1 MTRVV
6 NVRFHDAGR
15 SYQFTCD
22 DLDLRIGDAVMVE
35 TSVGLDLAHVAEEP
49 IDMDEG
55 K

>member
-35 TSVGLDLAHVAEEP
+35 N
-49 IDMDEG
+49 
-55 K
+55 